1 MKVILLQDVKAQG
14 KKDDVVE
21 VNDGYA
27 RNFLFP
33 RKLAIEANKSNM
45 NELSNRKAAESF
57 RAEQEL
63 KKAREQG
70 DALNGKSVT
79 IYQKTGAGDKLFG
92 AVTAKEIAEEI
103 KRSFGIDID
112 KKKIAL
118 AEPIKSLGEYKA
130 ELKLH
135 VNVHVTITV
144 LIAAKE

>member
-1 MKVILLQDVKAQG
+1 MKVILLQYVKAQG

-45 NELSNRKAAESF
+45 NELSNRKAAENF

-70 DALNGKSVT
+70 DALKGKSVT

>member
-45 NELSNRKAAESF
+45 NELSNRKAAERF

-70 DALNGKSVT
+70 EALKGKSVT

-103 KRSFGIDID
+103 KKSFGIDID
-112 KKKIAL
+112 KKKIVL
-118 AEPIKSLGEYKA
+118 AEQIKSLGEYKA

>member
-45 NELSNRKAAESF
+45 NELSNRKAAENF

-63 KKAREQG
+63 KKAQEQG
-70 DALNGKSVT
+70 AALKEKSVT

-92 AVTAKEIAEEI
+92 SVTAKEIAEAV
-103 KRSFGIDID
+103 KKAYGIDID
-112 KKKIAL
+112 KKKIVL
-118 AEPIKSLGEYKA
+118 DEPIKALGEYKA

-144 LIAAKE
+144 IIASKE

>member
-45 NELSNRKAAESF
+45 NELSNRKAAENF

-70 DALNGKSVT
+70 DALKGKSVT